1 MFRSCFLATALV
13 ATASAAFAEGGNAP
27 QPLPPVTIIPAPH
40 DWSGFYLGLGYSS
53 NFGDIDFFTPDVPQ
67 SLDDGNGATAFAGY
81 RMQNGNLVYGGELA
95 YYTLN
100 DQTIT
105 GFPAAAGRH
114 TFAFDASAQVGYA
127 VDQVLVF
134 AQLGY
139 SQSDYIGSMTGTWD
153 LTGFNYGLG
162 VDFAISD
169 QFTIGLLYTARD
181 LEGDS
186 PTGSGQT
193 AQFDLN
199 SLTLRAAFRF

>member
-1 MFRSCFLATALV
+1 M
-13 ATASAAFAEGGNAP
+13 
-27 QPLPPVTIIPAPH
+27 
-40 DWSGFYLGLGYSS
+40 GLGYSS
-53 NFGDIDFFTPDVPQ
+53 NFGDFDAFNPDVPL
-67 SLDDGNGATAFAGY
+67 SLDDGSGATAFAGY

-95 YYTLN
+95 YYMLN

-105 GFPAAAGRH
+105 GFVPAAGRH
-114 TFAFDASAQVGYA
+114 TFAFDASVQLGYA
-127 VDQVLVF
+127 MDRVLVF

-139 SQSDYIGSMTGTWD
+139 SKSDYIGSMTGTWD

-162 VDFAISD
+162 VDYAVSD

-193 AQFDLN
+193 VQFDLN
-199 SLTLRAAFRF
+199 SIAIRAAYRF